1 MENNINDSF
10 LVTCII
16 NSIQIVILYL
26 INMELLNIYLKVM
39 NLKKFLFVWL
49 KNLNIT
55 CYFKEVK
62 KLEQNFLVIL
72 NKIIIG
78 IKKFFLERCFF

>member
-1 MENNINDSF
+1 
-10 LVTCII
+10 
-16 NSIQIVILYL
+16 
-26 INMELLNIYLKVM
+26 M

>member
-1 MENNINDSF
+1 
-10 LVTCII
+10 
-16 NSIQIVILYL
+16 
-26 INMELLNIYLKVM
+26 MELLNIYLKVM